1 MFSGLITA
9 IGRISEIVRD
19 DNSAQLVIEVPHCK
33 GWENCSAIPIG
44 SSIACSG
51 ICLTVIEVDTNNFK
65 VDASPETL
73 SVTTLGTWQ
82 EGSEV
87 NLERSLALG
96 DELGGHF
103 VMGHVD
109 EIGEVIA
116 ITPKGESHCLKI
128 KASSALAQLIAPKGS
143 IAVDGVS
150 LTINQA
156 TKTDF
161 EVMIIPHTWKNTTL
175 GSLKEGSKIN
185 LEADIVARYVARNLE
200 MK

>member
-9 IGRISEIVRD
+9 IGQVREIIRA
-19 DNSAQLVIEVPHCK
+19 DNSAQLVIEVSQ
-33 GWENCSAIPIG
+33 GWESCSNIPIG

-51 ICLTVIEVDTNNFK
+51 ICLTVIEVEKNSFK
-65 VDASPETL
+65 VDASAETL

-82 EGSEV
+82 EGSAV

-96 DELGGHF
+96 DELGGHL

-116 ITPKGESHCLKI
+116 ITPEEKSHCLKI
-128 KASSALAQLIAPKGS
+128 KISPELARLVAPKGS
-143 IAVDGVS
+143 IAIDGVS
-150 LTINQA
+150 LTINEA

-175 GSLKEGSKIN
+175 GTLKVGSKIN

-200 MK
+200 MR

>member
-9 IGRISEIVRD
+9 IGRVHKIIRA
-19 DNSAQLVIEVPHCK
+19 DNSAQLIIEVSK
-33 GWENCSAIPIG
+33 GWESCSTIPIG

-51 ICLTVIEVDTNNFK
+51 ICLTVIEVDTHSFK
-65 VDASPETL
+65 VDASAETL

-82 EGSEV
+82 EGSAV

-96 DELGGHF
+96 DELGGHL
-103 VMGHVD
+103 VLGHVD
-109 EIGEVIA
+109 EIGEVIS
-116 ITPKGESHCLKI
+116 ITIEGESHCLKI
-128 KASSALAQLIAPKGS
+128 KISPKLAPLVAPKGS

-150 LTINQA
+150 LTINEA

-175 GSLKEGSKIN
+175 GTLKAGSKIN